1 MCFLRHV
8 TRVADA
14 KDDALE
20 KLYEQRMQKNALKKE
35 KEETGLQVDR
45 VDALPVKTL
54 DGKVY
59 YRTGVLC
66 LLIVNLCIVV
76 IYYSFL
82 SFIN

>member
-1 MCFLRHV
+1 VSLTDVGYTFLFFNLRQV

-14 KDDALE
+14 KEDALE
-20 KLYEQRMQKNALKKE
+20 KLYEQRRQKTALKKEKE

-59 YRTGVLC
+59 YRTGV
-66 LLIVNLCIVV
+66 
-76 IYYSFL
+76 
-82 SFIN
+82 